1 MRSLRLIVPGFFLM
15 TLLLTSAAFAQSV
28 FAGFGEPSAVTSP
41 ADVAQAVWRAAN
53 DDSDQLRFPAGP
65 DAVALAKAC

>member
-1 MRSLRLIVPGFFLM
+1 
-15 TLLLTSAAFAQSV
+15 
-28 FAGFGEPSAVTSP
+28 VTSP

-53 DDSDQLRFPAGP
+53 GDSDQLRFPAGP